1 MGFSGQARTRLWEG
15 VRVMLD
21 ELCIRRAMFDE
32 TWWGRAMVIINEV
45 DYYED
50 FVVYK

>member
-1 MGFSGQARTRLWEG
+1 MGFLGQDRTWLWEG
-15 VRVMLD
+15 VRVTLD
-21 ELCIRRAMFDE
+21 EPCIRRAMFDE
-32 TWWGRAMVIINEV
+32 TWSGRAMVLINEV